1 VSSGQK
7 KSLDDL
13 LNQDEAGAEDILA
26 VLRLIAER
34 AGKIILAYYVE
45 ADAVEVREKEDASPV
60 TDADEAA
67 EAFILGALN
76 TLTPEIP
83 VVAEEAMA
91 AGEMPVIEGHR
102 FWLVDPLDGTKEFI
116 SRNGEF
122 TVNIALIED
131 GQPAAGVVHAP
142 ALAMTWA
149 GICGDDADGNK
160 TSGRAIFAETDKPL
174 MDIRARAM
182 PAEGAVV
189 VASRRHGEGQEL
201 DDFLSRYK
209 VAEKVSAGSSL
220 KFCLVASGRADL
232 YPRFGR
238 TMEWDT
244 AAGHA
249 VLLAAGGQV
258 YTLDG
263 EPLDYGKP
271 AFENPHFYATGVK

>member
-1 VSSGQK
+1 MSELHEK
-7 KSLDDL
+7 PIEEL
-13 LNQDEAGAEDILA
+13 LNQDEAGAEDIIS

-45 ADAVEVREKEDASPV
+45 DEEIEVRRKDDASPV
-60 TDADEAA
+60 TEADEAA
-67 EAFILGALN
+67 ETFILGALN
-76 TLTPEIP
+76 TLTPDIP

-91 AGEMPVIEGHR
+91 AGEQPVIEGNR

-116 SRNGEF
+116 NRNGEF

-149 GICGDDADGNK
+149 GICGEDEDGNK
-160 TSGRAIFAETDKPL
+160 TSGRAVYAETDKPL
-174 MDIRARAM
+174 MDIRAREI
-182 PAEGAVV
+182 PDDGAVV
-189 VASRRHGEGQEL
+189 VASRRHGQGEEL
-201 DDFLSRYK
+201 DAFLAKYK
-209 VAEKVSAGSSL
+209 VADRVTAGSSL
-220 KFCLVASGRADL
+220 KFCLVATGRADL

-258 YTLDG
+258 YTLDD

-271 AFENPHFYATGVK
+271 EFENPYFYAAGAQ

>member
-1 VSSGQK
+1 MSSGQK

-91 AGEMPVIEGHR
+91 AGEMPVIEGNR

-174 MDIRARAM
+174 MDIRAREM

-189 VASRRHGEGQEL
+189 VASRRHGEGREL